1 MVRIHHLL
9 LAWACLGGLALTA
22 QAQVVRCTD
31 ARSGKVTYTDGAC
44 DSGSA
49 ARQVEPR
56 KTPQDIAQ
64 ERAQAAEALE
74 RKQQRLQAEAL
85 AAQTEALRNAERDRA
100 RAAQADAAAPRS
112 TDYARSPE
120 CARSRRQLD
129 TVASGLSRSPR
140 EQAVRLAAAQQQVD
154 LDCLGPQGYAEVAKA
169 RAQAPG
175 VLVVPAYRAPSAH
188 PDPFPAVGRPA
199 PPARLTQCGDFRC
212 TDNLGNTYPR
222 TGPGRFPGAGG
233 VCRSAGGQAPC

>member
-1 MVRIHHLL
+1 MVRIHRLV

-112 TDYARSPE
+112 TDDARSPE

-140 EQAVRLAAAQQQVD
+140 EQQVD